1 MSTVVDRKVE
11 ELRETLGEIEMGV
24 LTEGYTL
31 SAAIREGSSTTG
43 QSVGWHNS
51 DMSLI
56 CALSAGYLAAK
67 ARGIIND

>member
-1 MSTVVDRKVE
+1 MSSVIDKKVE
-11 ELRETLGEIEMGV
+11 ELREVLGEIEMDV
-24 LTEGYTL
+24 FTEGYTL

-43 QSVGWHNS
+43 QSVGWHNE

-67 ARGIIND
+67 ARGIIHD

>member
-1 MSTVVDRKVE
+1 MSNVIDKKVE
-11 ELRETLGEIEMGV
+11 ELREVLGEIEMDV

-31 SAAIREGSSTTG
+31 SKAIREGSSTTG
-43 QSVGWHNS
+43 QSVGWHNK

-67 ARGIIND
+67 ARGIIDD